1 MAPVRD
7 SSIYQT
13 RRWTRA
19 EYARLIDT
27 GVFHPDERLELI
39 GGELIVRER
48 RGASHSLAIELINE
62 ALRAAFGAG
71 WRIRV
76 QLPVALDDESEP
88 EPDFS
93 IVPGTPRQAPL
104 DPKPA
109 RPALVVEV
117 AETTLAF
124 DRKCQEQPLRPSPR
138 SRLLDRQSRGS
149 SPRNLSRARCR
160 RRGAIRLALQ
170 PDSNPSF
177 RRFGLSPRASLRSH
191 RRRRPAAIADG
202 D

>member
-1 MAPVRD
+1 MALVRN
-7 SSIYQT
+7 STTYQT

-19 EYARLIDT
+19 EYARLIET

-48 RGASHSLAIELINE
+48 QGASHSLAIELINE

-93 IVPGTPRQAPL
+93 VVPGTPRQAPL

-117 AETTLAF
+117 AESTLAF
-124 DRKCQEQPLRPSPR
+124 DRNVK
-138 SRLLDRQSRGS
+138 S
-149 SPRNLSRARCR
+149 SLYARARVPDYWIVNLVDR
-160 RRGAIRLALQ
+160 VLEIYREPAAAAEEPFGWRYGQIQALHSGESVSALAL
-170 PDSNPSF
+170 PSTCV
-177 RRFGLSPRASLRSH
+177 AV
-191 RRRRPAAIADG
+191 ADLLP
-202 D
+202 

>member
-1 MAPVRD
+1 MVLVRNPTT
-7 SSIYQT
+7 YQT

-19 EYARLIDT
+19 EYARLIET

-48 RGASHSLAIELINE
+48 QGASHSLAIELINE

-93 IVPGTPRQAPL
+93 VVPGTPRQVPL

-109 RPALVVEV
+109 CPALVVEV
-117 AETTLAF
+117 AESTLAF
-124 DRKCQEQPLRPSPR
+124 DRNVKSGLYA
-138 SRLLDRQSRGS
+138 
-149 SPRNLSRARCR
+149 RARVPDYWIVNLVDR
-160 RRGAIRLALQ
+160 VLEVYREPAVAGEAPFGWRYGQIQTLRSGDSASALAL
-170 PDSNPSF
+170 PST
-177 RRFGLSPRASLRSH
+177 R
-191 RRRRPAAIADG
+191 IAVADLLP
-202 D
+202 

>member
-1 MAPVRD
+1 MALEKN
-7 SSIYQT
+7 STTYQT

-19 EYARLIDT
+19 EYARLIET

-48 RGASHSLAIELINE
+48 QGASHSLAIELINE

-93 IVPGTPRQAPL
+93 VVPGTPRQVPL

-117 AETTLAF
+117 AESTLAF
-124 DRKCQEQPLRPSPR
+124 DRNVK
-138 SRLLDRQSRGS
+138 S
-149 SPRNLSRARCR
+149 SLYARARVPDYWIVNLVDR
-160 RRGAIRLALQ
+160 VLEIYREPAAAGEAPFGWRYGQIQTLRSGDSVSALAL
-170 PDSNPSF
+170 PST
-177 RRFGLSPRASLRSH
+177 R
-191 RRRRPAAIADG
+191 IAVADLLP
-202 D
+202 

>member
-1 MAPVRD
+1 MVLVRNPTT
-7 SSIYQT
+7 YQT

-19 EYARLIDT
+19 EYARLIEP

-48 RGASHSLAIELINE
+48 QGASHSLAIELINE

-93 IVPGTPRQAPL
+93 VVPGTPRQVPL

-109 RPALVVEV
+109 CPALVVEV
-117 AETTLAF
+117 AESTLAF
-124 DRKCQEQPLRPSPR
+124 DRNVK
-138 SRLLDRQSRGS
+138 S
-149 SPRNLSRARCR
+149 SLYARARVPDYWIVNLVDR
-160 RRGAIRLALQ
+160 VLEVYREPAVAGEAAFGWRYGQIQTLRSGDSASALAL
-170 PDSNPSF
+170 PST
-177 RRFGLSPRASLRSH
+177 R
-191 RRRRPAAIADG
+191 IAVADLLP
-202 D
+202 

>member
-1 MAPVRD
+1 MALEKN
-7 SSIYQT
+7 STTYQT

-19 EYARLIDT
+19 EYARLIET

-48 RGASHSLAIELINE
+48 QGASHSLAIELINE

-93 IVPGTPRQAPL
+93 VVPGTPRQVPL

-117 AETTLAF
+117 AESTLAF
-124 DRKCQEQPLRPSPR
+124 DRNVK
-138 SRLLDRQSRGS
+138 S
-149 SPRNLSRARCR
+149 SLYARARVPDYWIINLVDR
-160 RRGAIRLALQ
+160 VLEIYREPAAAGEAPFGWRYGQIQTLRSGDSVSALAL
-170 PDSNPSF
+170 PST
-177 RRFGLSPRASLRSH
+177 RI
-191 RRRRPAAIADG
+191 AAADLLP
-202 D
+202 

>member
-1 MAPVRD
+1 MALVRN
-7 SSIYQT
+7 STTYQT

-19 EYARLIDT
+19 EYARLIET

-48 RGASHSLAIELINE
+48 QGASHSLAIELINE

-93 IVPGTPRQAPL
+93 VVPG
-104 DPKPA
+104 
-109 RPALVVEV
+109 
-117 AETTLAF
+117 
-124 DRKCQEQPLRPSPR
+124 PR

-149 SPRNLSRARCR
+149 SPRGLSRARR
-160 RRGAIRLALQ
+160 RARGIIRLALR
-170 PDSNPSF
+170 PDSDPSF
-177 RRFGLSPRASLRSH
+177 RRFGLSPRASLHSD

-202 D
+202 DLLRAYETLDPARVRANGGSRRVQTWGPPRAGWRE

>member
-1 MAPVRD
+1 MALKKN
-7 SSIYQT
+7 STTYQT

-19 EYARLIDT
+19 EYARLIET

-48 RGASHSLAIELINE
+48 QGASHSLAIELINE

-93 IVPGTPRQAPL
+93 VVPGTPRQVPL

-117 AETTLAF
+117 AESTLAF
-124 DRKCQEQPLRPSPR
+124 DRNVK
-138 SRLLDRQSRGS
+138 S
-149 SPRNLSRARCR
+149 SLYARARVPDYWIINLVDR
-160 RRGAIRLALQ
+160 VLEIYREPAAAGEAPFGWRYGQIQTLRSGDSVSALAL
-170 PDSNPSF
+170 PST
-177 RRFGLSPRASLRSH
+177 R
-191 RRRRPAAIADG
+191 IAVADLLP
-202 D
+202 

>member
-1 MAPVRD
+1 MALVRN
-7 SSIYQT
+7 STTYQT

-19 EYARLIDT
+19 EYARLIET

-48 RGASHSLAIELINE
+48 QGASHSLAIELINE

-93 IVPGTPRQAPL
+93 VVPGTPRQVPL

-109 RPALVVEV
+109 CPALVVEV
-117 AETTLAF
+117 AESTLAF
-124 DRKCQEQPLRPSPR
+124 DRNVK
-138 SRLLDRQSRGS
+138 S
-149 SPRNLSRARCR
+149 SLYARARVPDYWIVNLVDR
-160 RRGAIRLALQ
+160 VLEVYREPAAADEAPFGWRYGQIQTLRSGDSVSALAL
-170 PDSNPSF
+170 PST
-177 RRFGLSPRASLRSH
+177 R
-191 RRRRPAAIADG
+191 IAVADLLP
-202 D
+202 

>member
-1 MAPVRD
+1 MALEKN
-7 SSIYQT
+7 STTYQT

-19 EYARLIDT
+19 EYARLIET

-48 RGASHSLAIELINE
+48 QGASHSLAIELINE

-93 IVPGTPRQAPL
+93 VVPGTPRQVPL

-117 AETTLAF
+117 AESTLAF
-124 DRKCQEQPLRPSPR
+124 DRNVK
-138 SRLLDRQSRGS
+138 S
-149 SPRNLSRARCR
+149 SLYARARVPDYWIINLVDR
-160 RRGAIRLALQ
+160 VLEIYREPAAAGEAPFGWRYGQIQTLRSGDSVSALAL
-170 PDSNPSF
+170 PST
-177 RRFGLSPRASLRSH
+177 R
-191 RRRRPAAIADG
+191 IAVADLLP
-202 D
+202 

>member
-1 MAPVRD
+1 MALVRN
-7 SSIYQT
+7 STTYQT

-19 EYARLIDT
+19 EYARLIET

-48 RGASHSLAIELINE
+48 QGASHSLAIELINE

-93 IVPGTPRQAPL
+93 VVPGTPRQVPL

-109 RPALVVEV
+109 CPALVVEV
-117 AETTLAF
+117 AESTLAF
-124 DRKCQEQPLRPSPR
+124 DRNVT
-138 SRLLDRQSRGS
+138 S
-149 SPRNLSRARCR
+149 SLYARARVPDYWIVNLVDR
-160 RRGAIRLALQ
+160 VLEVYREPAAAREASFGWRYGQIQTLRSGDSVSALAL
-170 PDSNPSF
+170 PST
-177 RRFGLSPRASLRSH
+177 R
-191 RRRRPAAIADG
+191 IAVADLLP
-202 D
+202 

>member
-1 MAPVRD
+1 MALVRN
-7 SSIYQT
+7 STTYQT

-19 EYARLIDT
+19 EYARLIET

-48 RGASHSLAIELINE
+48 QGASHSLAIELINE

-93 IVPGTPRQAPL
+93 VVPGTPRQLPL

-109 RPALVVEV
+109 CPALVVEV
-117 AETTLAF
+117 AESTLAF
-124 DRKCQEQPLRPSPR
+124 DRNVK
-138 SRLLDRQSRGS
+138 S
-149 SPRNLSRARCR
+149 SLYARARVPDYWIVNLVDR
-160 RRGAIRLALQ
+160 VLEVYREPAAAAEAPFGWRYGQIQTLRSGDSVSALAL
-170 PDSNPSF
+170 PST
-177 RRFGLSPRASLRSH
+177 R
-191 RRRRPAAIADG
+191 IAVADLLP
-202 D
+202 

>member
-1 MAPVRD
+1 MALVRN
-7 SSIYQT
+7 STTYQT

-19 EYARLIDT
+19 EYARLIET

-48 RGASHSLAIELINE
+48 QGASHSLAIELINE

-93 IVPGTPRQAPL
+93 VVPGTPRQVPL

-117 AETTLAF
+117 AESTLAF
-124 DRKCQEQPLRPSPR
+124 DRNVK
-138 SRLLDRQSRGS
+138 S
-149 SPRNLSRARCR
+149 SLYARARVPDYWIVNLVDR
-160 RRGAIRLALQ
+160 VLEIYREPAAAAEAPFGWRYGQVQTFRSGESISPLALH
-170 PDSNPSF
+170 SA
-177 RRFGLSPRASLRSH
+177 R
-191 RRRRPAAIADG
+191 IAVADLLP
-202 D
+202 